1 LSARDKVRRQTIEAG
16 DIASAAEDE
25 NRVRKLKVYETLR
38 DQLLKLKKK
47 HEKNQ
52 PWDEK

>member
-1 LSARDKVRRQTIEAG
+1 LSARDEVRRQTIEAG

-25 NRVRKLKVYETLR
+25 NRVRKLKEYEALR

-52 PWDEK
+52 PRDEK